1 MYLLFCSL
9 CSFLL
14 THTESGGAALWADK
28 ISMEDSSEEQ
38 VEASDSIEKAIRL
51 NETKEEISKDSEEIR
66 KQELLPLTES
76 QEGENILTGLVDLK
90 EELTVFEEVI
100 ENYEGTYYFKI
111 HIAWWYVHYD
121 PLMMQQKE
129 ARR

>member
-1 MYLLFCSL
+1 M
-9 CSFLL
+9 
-14 THTESGGAALWADK
+14 EGAALWADK

-38 VEASDSIEKAIRL
+38 LEATDSIEKAIRL
-51 NETKEEISKDSEEIR
+51 NETEDENSKNSSEEIS

-111 HIAWWYVHYD
+111 HIA
-121 PLMMQQKE
+121 
-129 ARR
+129 

>member
-1 MYLLFCSL
+1 
-9 CSFLL
+9 
-14 THTESGGAALWADK
+14 
-28 ISMEDSSEEQ
+28 MEDSSEEQ
-38 VEASDSIEKAIRL
+38 LEATDSIEKAIRL
-51 NETKEEISKDSEEIR
+51 NETKEEISKDNEEIS

-111 HIAWWYVHYD
+111 HIA
-121 PLMMQQKE
+121 
-129 ARR
+129 